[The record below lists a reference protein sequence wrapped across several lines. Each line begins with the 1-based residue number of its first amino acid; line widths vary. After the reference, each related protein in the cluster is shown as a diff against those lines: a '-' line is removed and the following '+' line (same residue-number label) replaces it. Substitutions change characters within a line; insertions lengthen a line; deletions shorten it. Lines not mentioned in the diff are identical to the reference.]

1 MPDKDDWNK
10 TYLEIFE
17 DYLPWIS
24 LAFIALLIVWAVL
37 LVRSIPSSEE
47 IEAARSEF
55 MEKAKA
61 MVEQRSSP

>member
-1 MPDKDDWNK
+1 MPDKDNWNK

-24 LAFIALLIVWAVL
+24 VAFIALLIVWAVM

>member
-1 MPDKDDWNK
+1 MPDKDNWNK

-24 LAFIALLIVWAVL
+24 VAFIALLIVWAVM

-47 IEAARSEF
+47 IEAARSES